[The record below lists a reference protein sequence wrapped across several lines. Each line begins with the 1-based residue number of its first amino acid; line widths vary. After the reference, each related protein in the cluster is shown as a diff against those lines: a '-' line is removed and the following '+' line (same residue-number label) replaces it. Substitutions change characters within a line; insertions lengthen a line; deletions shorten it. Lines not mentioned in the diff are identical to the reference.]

1 MSRYERSQ
9 HFEALVRLRIA
20 YAGGTDFDRRSVL
33 SIDDAI
39 TYGEAVMAA
48 LSAEEALVALDAD
61 AEAADASEAGAELHT
76 TLDPRD

>member
-9 HFEALVRLRIA
+9 HFETLVRLRVG
-20 YAGGTDFDRRSVL
+20 YAQATDFDRRSVL

-39 TYGEAVMAA
+39 TYAEAVMAA
-48 LSAEEALVALDAD
+48 LSAEEALVETEA
-61 AEAADASEAGAELHT
+61 AEAGDVSVELHT

>member
-20 YAGGTDFDRRSVL
+20 YAAGTDFDRRSIL
-33 SIDDAI
+33 SIEDAI

-48 LSAEEALVALDAD
+48 LSAEDAFVHLE
-61 AEAADASEAGAELHT
+61 AEAADANAKGAELHT
-76 TLDPRD
+76 SVDPRD

>member
-20 YAGGTDFDRRSVL
+20 YAAGTDFDRRSIL
-33 SIDDAI
+33 SIEDAI

-48 LSAEEALVALDAD
+48 LSAEDAFVHLE
-61 AEAADASEAGAELHT
+61 AEAADANATGEELHT
-76 TLDPRD
+76 SLDPRD